1 MSERPVIP
9 RRQANRDIDETLAG
23 YLVEGSA
30 AQALGFIETL
40 EQACAHIARLPA
52 AGTVHCAHELNL
64 PGLRLHPLK
73 TYPHLIFYAEHA
85 THIDVWR
92 VLHSQRDIPAGLRGD
107 NNP

>member
-1 MSERPVIP
+1 VSEKPVIP
-9 RRQANRDIDETLAG
+9 RQQANRDIDETLAG
-23 YLVEGSA
+23 YLGEGSA

-40 EQACAHIARLPA
+40 EQACAHIARHPA

-64 PGLRLHPLK
+64 PGLRFHRLK
-73 TYPHLIFYAEHA
+73 SYPHLVFYAEHA

-92 VLHSQRDIPAGLRGD
+92 VLDATRDVPAGLQED